1 MNPHTLRCVK
11 ITGRIGQQLTR
22 GQQPTY
28 GMQHYFAQVP
38 AAAPV
43 YGLAGAFG
51 AAPAARA
58 TFWDR
63 PAAAVAAPA
72 PAPRG
77 LLLAQQQ
84 QAPVLCPPGQNRNP
98 TTGRCIRVGGRTY
111 KKLHP
116 APPPPLPPPPPP
128 PPARAATRRTS
139 SEGTPTLPVG
149 TAASAPLGDA
159 AIIQPWIHDNCKN
172 KTDPIR
178 GLAWTDA
185 DTTQLQEVIRLHN
198 RTCVMASGLHT
209 AVQAQHRAG
218 TPATVPGE
226 ATTALT
232 LDDFKALRATMRRRD
247 PAYKLPARRHQ
258 PAPANWQLYVASD
271 NRSGV
276 DFASVMIVDVSKARA
291 TPTGYQ
297 YPPESVMIDAG
308 FIPTTTPP
316 GSLCQPQLIV
326 DLLDRLA
333 KSNRLL
339 EPVAGGW
346 KPVFTPRSKAYWGTE
361 RAEKVGRL
369 CRDLTRALTT
379 PL

>member
-1 MNPHTLRCVK
+1 MNPHSLRCVK
-11 ITGRIGQQLTR
+11 VGGRIGQQLAR
-22 GQQPTY
+22 GGPQPTY
-28 GMQHYFAQVP
+28 GIQQFFAQRPP
-38 AAAPV
+38 AAAQ
-43 YGLAGAFG
+43 GLAGAFG
-51 AAPAARA
+51 AAPAAHA

-63 PAAAVAAPA
+63 PAAAPA
-72 PAPRG
+72 PATRG
-77 LLLAQQQ
+77 LLLAQGAVQGVQ
-84 QAPVLCPPGQNRNP
+84 CAPGQNRNP
-98 TTGRCIRVGGRTY
+98 MTGRCIRVGGRTY

-116 APPPPLPPPPPP
+116 VTRALPLPPA
-128 PPARAATRRTS
+128 PALPRAATTAAARRTS
-139 SEGTPTLPVG
+139 SEEALTLPVG
-149 TAASAPLGDA
+149 TAAPAPLGDA
-159 AIIQPWIHDNCKN
+159 AIVQPWIRDNCKN

-198 RTCVMASGLHT
+198 RTCVMASDLN
-209 AVQAQHRAG
+209 ASVKAQHRNG

-226 ATTALT
+226 ISTSLT
-232 LDDFKALRATMRRRD
+232 LDDFKALRSTMRRRD

-258 PAPANWQLYVASD
+258 PAPVNWQLYVSSD
-271 NRSGV
+271 NRSGPE
-276 DFASVMIVDVSKARA
+276 FASVMIVDVSKARA

-308 FIPTTTPP
+308 FIPTSTPA

-326 DLLDRLA
+326 DVLDRLA

-346 KPVFTPRSKAYWGTE
+346 KPVFTPRSKAYWSTE